1 MRHHSI
7 IVRADWDDEAQVW
20 VATSHDIDGLAI
32 ECESFDGLRDKVLG
46 AVTDLLE
53 LNGPP
58 EDGGQPEIPVYIM
71 AEQLGRVTI
80 PN

>member
-7 IVRADWDDEAQVW
+7 IVRAEWDDEARVW
-20 VATSHDIDGLAI
+20 VATSRDIAGLAV
-32 ECESFDGLRDKVLG
+32 ESETFEGLRDRVLG

-58 EDGGQPEIPVYIM
+58 EGGLPEIPVHIM
-71 AEQLGRVTI
+71 AEQLGLVTV
-80 PN
+80 PH